1 MDAFH
6 SFFCPRGINIRRR
19 ESIERR
25 YVYMNAG
32 IREDIKFAVVG
43 AGNSGC
49 AMAAHLALMGF
60 KVNLYNRSEY
70 RLKDIKKTGGIHLEG
85 AVSGFGRLDKITTD
99 IEEAI
104 RDVDIIMITTPAT
117 GHRNVA
123 KMAAPFLQEDQI
135 IVLNPGRTGGA
146 LEFKNIIKQTGVRKE
161 VIISEAQTFI
171 YACRIVGPARVKIF
185 SIKDRVDVAAIPAY
199 KTRKVVEKLSCAY
212 PQFHAAE
219 SVLETSLNN
228 IGAIFHPAP
237 TLLNSARIETTEG
250 DFQYYIDGISP
261 AVASVIEKIDR
272 ERIKVANALKVK
284 AVSALEWLKFTYG
297 SEGNSLYEA
306 IQNTKA
312 YKGLKAPDT
321 VHVRYIFEDV
331 PESLVPIASFGR
343 IAGVPTPVIDSVIE
357 MASAMHNINYWE
369 KGRTA
374 EKLGLKGLSVDQ
386 IHQLVLEGEVVIPQR
401 GIAEGEA
408 QGAEGDVVA

>member
-1 MDAFH
+1 
-6 SFFCPRGINIRRR
+6 
-19 ESIERR
+19 
-25 YVYMNAG
+25 MNAG

-43 AGNSGC
+43 AGNGGC

-85 AVSGFGRLDKITTD
+85 EVSGFGRLDKITTD

-117 GHRNVA
+117 GHRNIA

-284 AVSALEWLKFTYG
+284 ALSALEWLKFTYG

-321 VHVRYIFEDV
+321 VHARYIFEDV

-374 EKLGLKGLSVDQ
+374 EKLGLKGLNVDQ

-401 GIAEGEA
+401 DIAEGEE